1 MDFLFGFIGGG
12 IIGFVCG
19 FLGRRW
25 IDDDDKPRGFPYLF
39 FNLLDIGCW
48 SIIVGVVFPFVVF
61 FTNMKNAPIADV
73 DLGRF
78 VGLYGVSIYMLLLGR
93 KRVN

>member
-1 MDFLFGFIGGG
+1 MMIS
-12 IIGFVCG
+12 
-19 FLGRRW
+19 
-25 IDDDDKPRGFPYLF
+25 PRGFHIFSLTCSTWVAGVS
-39 FNLLDIGCW
+39 L
-48 SIIVGVVFPFVVF
+48 VGVVFPFVVF

-78 VGLYGVSIYMLLLGR
+78 VGLYGVSIYMLLVGR